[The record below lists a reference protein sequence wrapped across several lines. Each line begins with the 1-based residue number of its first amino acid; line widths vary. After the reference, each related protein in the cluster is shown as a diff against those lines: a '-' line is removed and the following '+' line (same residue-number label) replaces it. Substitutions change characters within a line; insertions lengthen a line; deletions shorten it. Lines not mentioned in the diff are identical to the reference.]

1 MSKHSQETV
10 ERPSSKRRLALM
22 AAVATAAMATMVA
35 ASPSHAETVRLAE
48 RPSSEGERAASEGEV
63 PQTGEELVATLTEL
77 LPQELEITESEG
89 FGLDEGPDVSASLV
103 AEDGTGGT
111 TFDLSAYRFATDDW
125 REVAGCQGFGEL
137 EPGDNGFTCEDTEL
151 PDGSILS
158 YVTWEFAEED
168 IEEPYHQRDW
178 EIWVEGPG
186 GESLEEPGG
195 RTLVLTESK
204 ELSGLEDPDSYTPPV
219 DFEQLAE
226 AAQAPVWQQVFDA
239 ADEQWGPPEDWEDPS
254 TDIPAAELRSTF
266 RALAPE
272 GLEIIDGTDDDP
284 GRATLTVDDGNGP
297 GLVDITTA
305 GPVEGPEEPSAVTR
319 LAPVDAADEP
329 QCEDKE
335 LADGRLL
342 SFCDWAAS
350 EDDPVALSW
359 AVVTYPDGSALD
371 ITSWNSEDWE
381 SEPNRVDTPL
391 GAVELAEIVI
401 ADEWQALFS

>member
-1 MSKHSQETV
+1 MSKHSGETV
-10 ERPSSKRRLALM
+10 ERRSSKRRLALM

-35 ASPSHAETVRLAE
+35 ASPSYAETGRLAD
-48 RPSSEGERAASEGEV
+48 PSADEGQV

-111 TFDLSAYRFATDDW
+111 TFDLSAFRIPTNDW
-125 REVAGCQGFGEL
+125 REVAGCQGFGEP
-137 EPGDNGFTCEDTEL
+137 EPGDESFTCEDTEL

-158 YVTWEFAEED
+158 YVTWDYSDEGEV
-168 IEEPYHQRDW
+168 EEPFHQRDW
-178 EIWVEGPG
+178 EVWLEGPG
-186 GESLEEPGG
+186 GDGPEEPGG
-195 RTLVLTESK
+195 RTVVLSEGK

-226 AAQAPVWQQVFDA
+226 VVQAPVWQQVFDA

-254 TDIPAAELRSTF
+254 TDIPSAELRSTF

-284 GRATLTVDDGNGP
+284 GRAMLTVDDGNGP

-305 GPVEGPEEPSAVTR
+305 TPIEAPEEEPSAVTR
-319 LAPVDAADEP
+319 LSPDDAADEP
-329 QCEDKE
+329 QCEEEE
-335 LADGRLL
+335 LADGTLL
-342 SFCDWAAS
+342 WFCDWAAS

-359 AVVTYPDGSALD
+359 AVVTYPDGSGLD
-371 ITSWNSEDWE
+371 ITSWNMEDWE
-381 SEPNRVDTPL
+381 SEPSRVDTPL
-391 GAVELAEIVI
+391 SAAELAEIVI
-401 ADEWQALFS
+401 ADEWRALFS